1 MPRDLAGLAGLGA
14 LGYMLANRNKGAD
27 RDTDTGMDV
36 MPSYAQ
42 QTTPSMIADN
52 GEVRDE
58 TGALSRFRR
67 NTETGDLYSPDEP
80 ITSQPMS
87 RKPSSDLG
95 MRTMEYRVKDK
106 ADADA
111 MKKELSG
118 ANSGVTRMSK
128 EAGEAAQNKFRES
141 SKPEVTKPPTSP
153 KKETYRDLSGNI
165 KTKKSA
171 AERDAEMA
179 ERRESALSGIKS
191 IGSSIGD
198 MASKARQ
205 NYESTRPVSRQ
216 VQRERDQAM
225 SRGNL
230 RVGGA
235 VKKMA
240 SGGMTSSASKR
251 ADGIATK
258 GKTRGKIC

>member
-14 LGYMLANRNKGAD
+14 LGYMLANRNKGDKGAD
-27 RDTDTGMDV
+27 RDTDTGVDV

-42 QTTPSMIADN
+42 QATPSMVADN

-80 ITSQPMS
+80 ITRPSMT
-87 RKPSSDLG
+87 RKPSSSSD
-95 MRTMEYRVKDK
+95 MRTMEYRVRDK

-111 MKKELSG
+111 IKKAVSG
-118 ANSGVTRMSK
+118 PDYSAYPD
-128 EAGEAAQNKFRES
+128 ES
-141 SKPEVTKPPTSP
+141 MRGIKPGATIPKTSTP
-153 KKETYRDLSGNI
+153 KKETYRDFSGKVQI
-165 KTKKSA
+165 KKQKETPVEAEKSTA
-171 AERDAEMA
+171 RYVRGMRLPDRANVKEDQEY
-179 ERRESALSGIKS
+179 LGSGMK
-191 IGSSIGD
+191 
-198 MASKARQ
+198 R
-205 NYESTRPVSRQ
+205 
-216 VQRERDQAM
+216 
-225 SRGNL
+225 
-230 RVGGA
+230 GGA

-251 ADGIATK
+251 ADGIASK